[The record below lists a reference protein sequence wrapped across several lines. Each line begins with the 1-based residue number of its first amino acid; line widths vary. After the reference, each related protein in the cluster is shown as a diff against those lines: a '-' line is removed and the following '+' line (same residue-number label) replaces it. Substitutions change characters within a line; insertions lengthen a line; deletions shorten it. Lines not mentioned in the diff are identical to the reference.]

1 MSTYLVGFFWFVC
14 FKVYYLIID
23 LRTTTKQQ
31 GHIHETENPWLRTE
45 LSLSCSSKTYNF
57 NRYFLKQ
64 HDIFALL
71 QHRKKKA
78 ISLSY
83 CDYQAHKSSWFKNPI
98 MQGFSDH
105 DVYKNIRG
113 VCLNAD
119 KSSIP
124 MAYSKVL
131 FKGLFSWDQTSP
143 YQLSWQ
149 VIRSQEDFYLI
160 LRIHSSIQSPVT

>member
-1 MSTYLVGFFWFVC
+1 M
-14 FKVYYLIID
+14 K
-23 LRTTTKQQ
+23 LRTL
-31 GHIHETENPWLRTE
+31 GWE
-45 LSLSCSSKTYNF
+45 LSCPFLVLQRHNF

-149 VIRSQEDFYLI
+149 VIQSQEDFYLI